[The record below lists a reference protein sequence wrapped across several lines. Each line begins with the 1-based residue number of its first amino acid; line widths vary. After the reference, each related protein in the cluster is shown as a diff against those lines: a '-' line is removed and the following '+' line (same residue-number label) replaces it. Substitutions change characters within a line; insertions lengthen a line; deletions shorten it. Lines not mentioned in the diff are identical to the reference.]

1 MRVEARDKNE
11 SGVSTCLETPLW
23 ALALMPKLFR
33 NMNAILVTL

>member
-23 ALALMPKLFR
+23 ALDPDAK
-33 NMNAILVTL
+33 AV